1 MIIFTFNLD
10 ISSNHGDTLSS
21 IIDITDF
28 QKVDLRVGIVEKAER
43 IPGSRKLL
51 RLIVNL
57 GSEKRQLIAG
67 IAEYYKPEDLIN
79 KYVVVVVNLKPK
91 KFMGFESQGM
101 VLAANC
107 VPGKKP
113 VLLTVMEP
121 VDPGAKVC

>member
-1 MIIFTFNLD
+1 M
-10 ISSNHGDTLSS
+10 SSST
-21 IIDITDF
+21 IDIRDF
-28 QKVDLRVGIVEKAER
+28 QKVDLRVGIVEKAEK

-57 GSEKRQLIAG
+57 GYEKRQLIAG
-67 IAEYYKPEDLIN
+67 IAEYYKPEDIVG

-101 VLAANC
+101 ILAANC

-113 VLLTVMEP
+113 VLLTVMEAIE
-121 VDPGAKVC
+121 PGAKVC